1 MSLTLNRLYENKSE
15 KYKKLTYLIITY
27 SIAASIILYGL
38 VLYFFTAFPKS
49 GSLFLCMIT
58 ILLFGIQSISV
69 FLTQWRV
76 ANLREKIS
84 GGNENNDIKNFP
96 SLIGSIISMV
106 IVTALSFIT
115 FFVYI
120 TRNPESYTTNTLIFA
135 TIPLIV
141 TFSIFST
148 SQSLLN
154 LKNITNLFN

>member
-1 MSLTLNRLYENKSE
+1 MTLNRVYDNKSE
-15 KYKKLTYLIITY
+15 QYKKLSYLIITY

-38 VLYFFTAFPKS
+38 ALYFFTAFPKS

-58 ILLFGIQSISV
+58 ILLFGIQSVSV

-76 ANLREKIS
+76 GNIREKIF
-84 GGNENNDIKNFP
+84 GGNEDNNITNFH
-96 SLIGSIISMV
+96 SLFGSIISMV
-106 IVTALSFIT
+106 VVSTLSFIS
-115 FFVYI
+115 FFLYI
-120 TRNPESYTTNTLIFA
+120 KYRPESYTTNSLIFA

-141 TFSIFST
+141 AFSIFST